1 MKRFIDHI
9 LISLLAL
16 LMSFQLAGQQKSNEL
31 PPFKSKPTLP
41 PLELTQVNNKT
52 LRTADIRK
60 EPCLIIYF
68 SPTCDHCIEQMKEI
82 RQNFGKLEKI
92 QVIMATFQPMD
103 ELKNF
108 IKKYAL
114 DKQPNFR
121 FGRDVKFLLPPF
133 YKMDSMPYLA
143 LYDKNGKLITT
154 FEGTTK
160 MERVWKAF
168 GIK

>member
-1 MKRFIDHI
+1 
-9 LISLLAL
+9 
-16 LMSFQLAGQQKSNEL
+16 
-31 PPFKSKPTLP
+31 
-41 PLELTQVNNKT
+41 
-52 LRTADIRK
+52 
-60 EPCLIIYF
+60 
-68 SPTCDHCIEQMKEI
+68 MKEI